1 MLRGSAVIDSHVHLD
16 RREFEGAGPAVAA
29 RARAAGVTGFLNVGY
44 DLASSRASLALAAGA
59 PDIWAA
65 VGVHPHDARLLA
77 DQDGRLHAEG
87 RALLAELGRL
97 AADPRVVA
105 IGEIGLDFYRDL
117 SPRPAQRAALAAQ
130 LELAAAA
137 GKPVVFHVR
146 DAWPEIMSFL
156 DACGLPPRRGVLHAF
171 SGDEA
176 AVDWALDH
184 GLRLGIGGM
193 VTYRQSTLPAMVV
206 RAGIDHLL
214 LETDAPWLPPVP
226 HRGER
231 NEPARL
237 PLVLDKV
244 AGILQMDPGD
254 VEQRTDAGF
263 AALFRERQ
271 AGPP

>member
-1 MLRGSAVIDSHVHLD
+1 MIDSHVHLN
-16 RREFEGAGPAVAA
+16 RHEFAGESAAVAE

-44 DLASSRASLALAAGA
+44 DLDSSRASLALATAA
-59 PDIWAA
+59 PDIWAT
-65 VGVHPHDARLLA
+65 VGVHPHDALQLA
-77 DQDGRLHAEG
+77 DEDGRLHDAG
-87 RALLAELGRL
+87 RVLLAELARL
-97 AADPRVVA
+97 AGDPRVVA
-105 IGEIGLDFYRDL
+105 VGEIGLDFFRDL

-130 LELAAAA
+130 LELAAAL

-146 DAWPEIMSFL
+146 DAWPDLMAFV

-176 AVDWALDH
+176 AVDWALAR
-184 GLRLGIGGM
+184 GLRLGIGGV
-193 VTYRQSTLPAMVV
+193 VTYRQSTLPAMVA
-206 RAGIDHLL
+206 RAGLDPLL

-237 PLVLDKV
+237 RLVLDKV

-254 VEQRTDAGF
+254 VERRTDAGF
-263 AALFRERQ
+263 AALFLDPGEARR
-271 AGPP
+271 